1 MSNHN
6 SVIGEE
12 GSQKGLSGHREGEGG
27 GQGVGEARED
37 FLEEGTC
44 KRRQGRKTGAG
55 WAHQVGV
62 RRQVYSEAGWTE
74 EITRRY

>member
-1 MSNHN
+1 MSLGRRGVRRD
-6 SVIGEE
+6 SVGT
-12 GSQKGLSGHREGEGG
+12 GKGRGG

-44 KRRQGRKTGAG
+44 KGRQGRKTGAG

-74 EITRRY
+74 EITRHY